1 MVKTMREAGV
11 DPAVARR
18 AVTAVESDPCVIAAR
33 KQQQLKRKHDSVMA
47 NLFRLQQMRAGAS
60 RIERRESIGTQE
72 FVERHY
78 CGNRPLILTGFAKD
92 WPALGRWT
100 FQHFRAL
107 YGAAVVEVQAGRNAD
122 PDYEI
127 NSPRHKRNLRLA
139 DFIDTIES
147 GAPGNDVYMTANNHA
162 LERPELAP
170 LLNDIGPL
178 SEWFDPQRLASEA
191 LLWMGPRGAVTP
203 LHHDTIQLMHTHIVG
218 RKRWRF
224 VSPLQTPLLHNQVGV
239 FSKIRLEQAYAG
251 RYPLP
256 PEVRVIE
263 EILEPGDTLFL
274 PVGWWHHVESLDNC
288 ISLSFTNFAFP
299 NQFVFENPDVR
310 DW

>member
-1 MVKTMREAGV
+1 M
-11 DPAVARR
+11 
-18 AVTAVESDPCVIAAR
+18 
-33 KQQQLKRKHDSVMA
+33 L
-47 NLFRLQQMRAGAS
+47 
-60 RIERRESIGTQE
+60 
-72 FVERHY
+72 
-78 CGNRPLILTGFAKD
+78 
-92 WPALGRWT
+92 
-100 FQHFRAL
+100 HFRHL
-107 YGAAVVEVQAGRNAD
+107 
-122 PDYEI
+122 
-127 NSPRHKRNLRLA
+127 
-139 DFIDTIES
+139 
-147 GAPGNDVYMTANNHA
+147 
-162 LERPELAP
+162 
-170 LLNDIGPL
+170 
-178 SEWFDPQRLASEA
+178 
-191 LLWMGPRGAVTP
+191 GPRGVVTP